1 MGPKPRLV
9 YAAFTDNRISS
20 NSQSLTVWSSG
31 ISRPSKRAKFIVSA
45 MKRASINNKY
55 VHVYPLPLML
65 FALTAK
71 EVSHLTGK
79 ITRGLSQINAN
90 S

>member
-1 MGPKPRLV
+1 MNCEYSLNGI
-9 YAAFTDNRISS
+9 RITCSVAGS
-20 NSQSLTVWSSG
+20 DLYTKDIIAV
-31 ISRPSKRAKFIVSA
+31 FILFHPFA
-45 MKRASINNKY
+45 
-55 VHVYPLPLML
+55 LLL

-90 S
+90 G

>member
-1 MGPKPRLV
+1 L
-9 YAAFTDNRISS
+9 
-20 NSQSLTVWSSG
+20 L
-31 ISRPSKRAKFIVSA
+31 
-45 MKRASINNKY
+45 
-55 VHVYPLPLML
+55 L